1 MEPTVSRRAFVKC
14 ALLGAL
20 AVSAAAVAGCSA
32 DSAPEKLADSSG
44 ESTSHNP
51 SRTESC
57 DIVVVGSGM
66 AGICAGARAAD
77 LGAHVI
83 VLEQNSSLGGTST
96 VAEGVAGVNSYIHV
110 RDGIEINVNEA
121 VNRVEEYCHWGA
133 NKDVLTRFVT
143 ESGATIDWLHDTCGA
158 VRGGAEFSRFV
169 AGLAF
174 AVRRGRKTGY
184 DRPRRHRA
192 SGSIY
197 RGSRW

>member
-133 NKDVLTRFVT
+133 NKDVLT
-143 ESGATIDWLHDTCGA
+143 
-158 VRGGAEFSRFV
+158 
-169 AGLAF
+169 
-174 AVRRGRKTGY
+174 
-184 DRPRRHRA
+184 
-192 SGSIY
+192 
-197 RGSRW
+197 

>member
-14 ALLGAL
+14 ASLGAL

-44 ESTSHNP
+44 ESISHNP

-133 NKDVLTRFVT
+133 NKDVLTRLA
-143 ESGATIDWLHDTCGA
+143 SRHLRRA
-158 VRGGAEFSRFV
+158 VRGGDEFSRLV
-169 AGLAF
+169 PGLAF